1 MRPSQR
7 QALAY
12 WLSAT
17 GQSIC
22 EIGRVLRCSD
32 QAAQNVLTEARKKAQ
47 RAGLTY
53 LFQPPAVQSQAESG
67 MSVAKRLAQEA
78 GLV

>member
-12 WLSAT
+12 WLAAT
-17 GQSIC
+17 GESVC
-22 EIGRVLRCSD
+22 EIGRVLCCSSE
-32 QAAQNVLTEARKKAQ
+32 AAQGTLATAKKKAQ
-47 RAGLTY
+47 TVGLSY
-53 LFQPPAVQSQAESG
+53 AFQAPLVENKAESG

>member
-12 WLSAT
+12 WLAAT
-17 GQSIC
+17 GVSVC
-22 EIGRVLRCSD
+22 EIGRVLCCSSE
-32 QAAQNVLTEARKKAQ
+32 AAQGTLAAARRKAQ
-47 RAGLTY
+47 AVGLTY
-53 LFQPPAVQSQAESG
+53 ACQSPVEPKAESG
-67 MSVAKRLAQEA
+67 LSVAKRLAQEA